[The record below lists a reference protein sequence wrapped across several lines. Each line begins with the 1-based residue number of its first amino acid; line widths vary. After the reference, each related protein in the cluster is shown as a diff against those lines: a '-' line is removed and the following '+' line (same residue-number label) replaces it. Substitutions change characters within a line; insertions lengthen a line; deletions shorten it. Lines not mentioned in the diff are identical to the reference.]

1 MHTMN
6 IHTAANL
13 KVLIVDDN
21 ADAAEMLSALMQII
35 GHTSAV
41 AHDGENALRI
51 CAEFHPDVIFLD
63 LGMPGMNGYE
73 VAQRIQAG
81 ASTPK
86 PVLVAL
92 TGWGDESDR
101 ARTQAAGFQHHL
113 IKPTSLEAVESLL
126 ADLSAKQS

>member
-1 MHTMN
+1 MN
-6 IHTAANL
+6 IQPVASL

-35 GHTSAV
+35 GHSSEV
-41 AHDGENALRI
+41 AHDGERALQI
-51 CAEFHPDVIFLD
+51 CAEFRPDVVFLD

-73 VAQRIQAG
+73 VAEHIQAG
-81 ASTPK
+81 QSPTK

-126 ADLSAKQS
+126 TELASKRQ